1 MLTVQMMIGSA
12 EVDRRNG
19 SSQSRYHGYTTG
31 AHRMEAAI
39 GQANAYDGH
48 ASDRLLSQIAVRMP
62 MRTASPGL
70 APVQWTVNCF
80 RDRHCALSEGGT
92 EIAPTLSIVDP
103 EGTVRS
109 LIARDRSYI
118 RGER

>member
-1 MLTVQMMIGSA
+1 MGAGGIHALRHAFATHALEAHTADLATVQH
-12 EVDRRNG
+12 
-19 SSQSRYHGYTTG
+19 QL
-31 AHRMEAAI
+31 
-39 GQANAYDGH
+39 GH
-48 ASDRLLSQIAVRMP
+48 QHI
-62 MRTASPGL
+62 GL

-109 LIARDRSYI
+109 LVPRDRS
-118 RGER
+118 

>member
-1 MLTVQMMIGSA
+1 MHGSHPSLRERKLA
-12 EVDRRNG
+12 R
-19 SSQSRYHGYTTG
+19 
-31 AHRMEAAI
+31 
-39 GQANAYDGH
+39 
-48 ASDRLLSQIAVRMP
+48 ASLALA
-62 MRTASPGL
+62 TFGL